1 MNTGNEAFQPT
12 VLARGL
18 RKSYKNR
25 EVLSGLDLELAGN
38 RLHGL
43 LGRNGAGKST
53 LLSMIAGQVRS
64 GGGELRVFG
73 EIPFDNSAVMD
84 RVVYAGI
91 DVPFP
96 AAWPV
101 RTMLA
106 AAAVR
111 HRNWH
116 EPTARQLGEEF
127 ALDPGEKYGDLS
139 RGQRSM
145 VGIILGLAARAPLTL
160 LDEPYLGLD
169 VHNRALFY
177 SALQA
182 EMAEFPRTVVLATH
196 DIEES
201 AKLLD
206 TFLILGR
213 DGRLHHHRSA
223 GEIAEAY
230 VTVSGTHLPLIDSAL
245 NRTEIAG
252 RCRMILPRSALPELE
267 DRQIKVVPTGIDE
280 VLAALLERI

>member
-1 MNTGNEAFQPT
+1 MNTEKEPLPPPI
-12 VLARGL
+12 LAREL
-18 RKSYKNR
+18 RKNYKDR
-25 EVLSGLDLELAGN
+25 AVLTGLDLELAEN
-38 RLHGL
+38 HLHGL

-53 LLSMIAGQVRS
+53 LLSMIAGQIRS
-64 GGGELRVFG
+64 SGGELRVFG
-73 EIPFDNSAVMD
+73 EIPFDNPTVMD

-96 AAWPV
+96 GAWPV
-101 RTMLA
+101 RTILA

-116 EPTARQLGEEF
+116 EPTAQQLGEEF
-127 ALDPGEKYGDLS
+127 ALDLGEKYENLS

-145 VGIILGLAARAPLTL
+145 VGIIIGLAARAPLTL

-169 VHNRALFY
+169 VHNRSLFY
-177 SALQA
+177 SALLA
-182 EMAEFPRTVVLATH
+182 EMAEFPRTMVLATH

-223 GEIAEAY
+223 EEIAEAY
-230 VTVSGTHLPLIDSAL
+230 VTVSGTRLPLIDAAL
-245 NRTEIAG
+245 TRAEVAG
-252 RCRMILPRSALPELE
+252 RSRMILPRSALPELE
-267 DRQIKVVPTGIDE
+267 GQQLQVEASGIDE
-280 VLAALLERI
+280 VLTALLERV